1 METTEQAGLFHKS
14 KVKQVAR
21 GDRPYAHLVV
31 ESSHNLVKD
40 VHALPDT
47 PIIDVQHLCK
57 YYQTHQKEPGLIGSL
72 RSFISRKYEDVKAVD
87 DLSFR
92 IEAGEVVGFLGPN
105 GAGKTTTLKVL
116 SGLLYPTRG
125 TVSVLG
131 YTPYDRKPAYLRQF
145 TLVMGQKQ
153 QLLWDL
159 PAIETFL
166 VNQAIYE
173 IPDAQFKAMLG
184 ELTALLDLEPLLKK
198 QVRKLSLG
206 ERMKCELAAAL
217 LHRPRVLFLDE
228 PTIGL
233 DVTMQ
238 TNIRQFVAQYN
249 QRWNA
254 TVILTSHYMADV
266 TALCKRVIVIN
277 EGKLIYDGGLR
288 ALAEK
293 IAPYKLVRVDFA
305 ELPAGHDLSAYGEVR
320 RQEGLNAE
328 LLVPREQTSIITARM
343 LAELPIADLTIE
355 EPAIE
360 EVIGRVFAG
369 EGQADAA

>member
-1 METTEQAGLFHKS
+1 MPET
-14 KVKQVAR
+14 VAIS
-21 GDRPYAHLVV
+21 A
-31 ESSHNLVKD
+31 E
-40 VHALPDT
+40 
-47 PIIDVQHLCK
+47 HLCK
-57 YYQTHQKEPGLIGSL
+57 YYQAHQKEPGLLGSV
-72 RSFISRKYEDVKAVD
+72 RSFVRRKYEDIKAVD

-92 IEAGEVVGFLGPN
+92 IEAGEIVGFLGPN

-116 SGLLYPTRG
+116 SGLLYPTSGKVR
-125 TVSVLG
+125 VLG
-131 YTPYDRKPAYLRQF
+131 FTPYDRKPAYLRQF

-173 IPDAQFKAMLG
+173 IPEAQFKQTLG

-277 EGKLIYDGGLR
+277 EGKLIYDGDLR
-288 ALAEK
+288 ALAEQ

-305 ELPAGHDLSAYGEVR
+305 EPPAGRDLAQYGEVR
-320 RQEGLNAE
+320 RLEGLSAE
-328 LLVPREQTSIITARM
+328 LLVPREQTSALAARM

-369 EGQADAA
+369 EAKADAA